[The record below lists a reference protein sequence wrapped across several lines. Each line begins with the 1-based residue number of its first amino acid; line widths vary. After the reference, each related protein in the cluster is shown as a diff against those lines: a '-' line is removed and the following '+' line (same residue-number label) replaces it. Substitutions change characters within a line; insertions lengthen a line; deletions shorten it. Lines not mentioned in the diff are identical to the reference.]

1 MRNRL
6 QYLYSIFILF
16 GVLLSSY
23 WMLETRSSISPQT
36 RRQAARTMQAEASL
50 APAGLTQLLQLED
63 QFKSLESRDQ
73 TGSPKKYN
81 RLPSKQSLLKQEK

>member
-23 WMLETRSSISPQT
+23 WMLETRSSISPMV
-36 RRQAARTMQAEASL
+36 RRQAARTMQVEASL

-63 QFKSLESRDQ
+63 QFKSLETQ
-73 TGSPKKYN
+73 NQKASPKKHN
-81 RLPSKQSLLKQEK
+81 RLPSRQSLLKQEK

>member
-23 WMLETRSSISPQT
+23 WMLEKRSLTSPMV
-36 RRQAARTMQAEASL
+36 RRQAARTMQIEASL
-50 APAGLTQLLQLED
+50 APSGLTRLLELED
-63 QFKSLESRDQ
+63 QFKSMDAGAQNTIL
-73 TGSPKKYN
+73 PKYN
-81 RLPSKQSLLKQEK
+81 RLPSKQSLLKQKK